1 MLEVEDQ
8 AATSIRPMAGL
19 PWLHRSTEMI
29 IPTCRRD
36 IVHGVVLDYVNLL
49 LL

>member
-1 MLEVEDQ
+1 MLEVQDQ

-19 PWLHRSTEMI
+19 PWLHRSTEMV

-36 IVHGVVLDYVNLL
+36 KVPGVVLVYVNLL
-49 LL
+49 LS